1 MMTENKLKIAFF
13 KTNTGKKVLKILQE
27 YKKQTQEIVE
37 LSQQLSQYKEIVN
50 KQNKDIITPEMEK
63 ETKELMEN
71 VTSLFFS
78 QQPKK
83 YLFSV
88 SDEEGNVTNIYDIE
102 ELEKEILAYE

>member
-1 MMTENKLKIAFF
+1 MMTENELKIVFF

>member
-1 MMTENKLKIAFF
+1 
-13 KTNTGKKVLKILQE
+13 
-27 YKKQTQEIVE
+27 
-37 LSQQLSQYKEIVN
+37 
-50 KQNKDIITPEMEK
+50 
-63 ETKELMEN
+63 MEN